1 MKIPIYERNRR
12 IQAIVKE
19 ASDKHYAVWFRS
31 RRREFMISGKTY
43 KEKKGLEELQRLLNL
58 KVLK

>member
-1 MKIPIYERNRR
+1 MNLPIYERNRR
-12 IQAIVKE
+12 IQAIVKL

-43 KEKKGLEELQRLLNL
+43 TEKEGLKELQRLLGGS
-58 KVLK
+58 